1 MTTEHKGRKLTQA
14 IGASPGRVTGRI
26 VFESR
31 SAVEEVKRGETVILV
46 RVETGPEDIEG
57 MKVAHGIL
65 TTRGGLTA
73 DAAIV
78 ARSLGKPC
86 IAGAS
91 AIAVDYRGETM
102 TVSVEDESRSTR
114 VHVSLKRG
122 DSITLDGS
130 TGTVYA
136 G

>member
-1 MTTEHKGRKLTQA
+1 MTTEHKRRLTRA
-14 IGASPGRVTGRI
+14 IGASPGTVTGRI
-26 VFESR
+26 CFESTA
-31 SAVEEVKRGETVILV
+31 AVEESRRGESVILV
-46 RVETGPEDIEG
+46 RMETGPEDIEG
-57 MKVAHGIL
+57 MKAAAGIL

-91 AIAVDYRGETM
+91 AIFVDYRNEVM
-102 TVSVEDESRSTR
+102 TVSVEDEARAAR
-114 VHVSLKRG
+114 ERVSLRRG
-122 DSITLDGS
+122 DRITLDGT